1 MNSEAQAILKAEF
14 ELLRQE
20 IIAKYESSGMA
31 TTGNWGKT
39 VQVQQLPNGFSIVA
53 DGYINGRP
61 PGKQP
66 PSEAIEQWIQKKG
79 IAARLGNEISLGSLA
94 YLIARK
100 IAKNGWK
107 PPQGYEDIV
116 GTIATPQ
123 RIQQIIDKAGQPYI
137 AGFTQE
143 ILQYLTPV

>member
-1 MNSEAQAILKAEF
+1 MNSEAQQILRAEF
-14 ELLRQE
+14 ELLKQE

-31 TTGNWGKT
+31 ASGNWGRG
-39 VQVQQLPNGFSIVA
+39 VQLQQLPHGFSIVA

-61 PGKQP
+61 PGRQP
-66 PSEAIEQWIQKKG
+66 PSEAILQWIKQKG
-79 IAARLGNEISLGSLA
+79 IAARLGSQISLGSLA

-107 PPQGYEDIV
+107 PAEGYEDIV
-116 GTIATPQ
+116 GSVATPQ

-137 AGFTQE
+137 AGFTTE
-143 ILQYLTPV
+143 ILQYLTPA

>member
-1 MNSEAQAILKAEF
+1 MNSEAQQILRAEF

-20 IIAKYESSGMA
+20 IIAKYESSGMEA
-31 TTGNWGKT
+31 SGNWGKT

-53 DGYINGRP
+53 DGYIQGRP

-66 PSEAIEQWIQKKG
+66 PSEAILQWIKQKG
-79 IAARLGNEISLGSLA
+79 IAARVGAEISLGSLA

-107 PPQGYEDIV
+107 PRQGYEDIV
-116 GTIATPQ
+116 GSVATPQ

-137 AGFTQE
+137 NGFTTE
-143 ILQYLTPV
+143 ILQYLTPA